1 MLLTNTQLM
10 SDDNNDD
17 NWGDVMF
24 TNKQFWL
31 VVGPPLWKN
40 EFVNWDDE
48 IPNMI
53 IDDNDDD
60 NLFC

>member
-1 MLLTNTQLM
+1 MPTITGWWF
-10 SDDNNDD
+10 SHPSE
-17 NWGDVMF
+17 
-24 TNKQFWL
+24 KY
-31 VVGPPLWKN
+31 